1 MTSKSV
7 SGRLQIQTRRSPLG
21 NHAHLKCETKIQDI
35 SNALIEAG
43 FHSLD
48 KQARALGVCRSTAW
62 TIVRFKHK
70 LDRLS
75 AKTTRQMLS
84 NPTLP
89 PTVRLVIE
97 RYVLERSG
105 AVSRGILKEQNVSS
119 GGTGN

>member
-1 MTSKSV
+1 MTRKSF
-7 SGRLQIQTRRSPLG
+7 SARLQTRRSSLG

-70 LDRLS
+70 VDRLS
-75 AKTTRQMLS
+75 AKTTRQMLA

-89 PTVRLVIE
+89 PTVRLVVE
-97 RYVLERSG
+97 QYVLERSG
-105 AVSRGILKEQNVSS
+105 KVSRGILEEQKVFSA
-119 GGTGN
+119 GTEN

>member
-1 MTSKSV
+1 MTRRLV
-7 SGRLQIQTRRSPLG
+7 SGRLQTRRSSLG
-21 NHAHLKCETKIQDI
+21 NHAHLKCDTKIQDI

-70 LDRLS
+70 VDRLS
-75 AKTTRQMLS
+75 AKTTRQMLA

-89 PTVRLVIE
+89 PTVRLIIE
-97 RYVLERSG
+97 QYVLERSG
-105 AVSRGILKEQNVSS
+105 KVSRGLPEEHNASP
-119 GGTGN
+119 GRAEN